1 MEVTSLKL
9 LEMEKSVSLD
19 DLLQS
24 DDFSK
29 EKNNRI
35 QKNNFENYAN
45 DVVTEKKDFNV
56 SDDDNKVDSAD
67 KEKNEDSHNKK
78 VENQIKEEKKT
89 NKPDVSTSITIDH
102 IQRNWKTFIEKLHI
116 KKPSIASVLDN
127 SVPVNLEN
135 GKITIQTVSSL
146 EFHLNMIYK
155 NSDLVK
161 NILNDEFEIEL
172 DFVIDNKP
180 ESNSGDNQTQN
191 SSDRS
196 DNQNDDQLRD
206 KIVDLFDG
214 EILT

>member
-1 MEVTSLKL
+1 MLRESNYFI
-9 LEMEKSVSLD
+9 
-19 DLLQS
+19 
-24 DDFSK
+24 DDFFK
-29 EKNNRI
+29 DKNNRI

-89 NKPDVSTSITIDH
+89 NKPDVSSSITIDH

-127 SVPVNLEN
+127 SVPINLEN

-161 NILNDEFEIEL
+161 NILNDEFS
-172 DFVIDNKP
+172 IDMNFAIKKKS
-180 ESNSGDNQTQN
+180 ESHVDKNQIQDGAGGFSDQDNN
-191 SSDRS
+191 
-196 DNQNDDQLRD
+196 QLRD